1 MVPREAGRHGTWRR
15 RFSVS
20 RSQHRAQPLFQ
31 TPALVVGKPGQGV
44 QEAVD
49 EVLVGLGGGGE
60 GGAVGAGDGA
70 ASEFDVDDVP
80 GGENDD
86 VADGA
91 GEGVSVEGKR
101 VGCAAT

>member
-1 MVPREAGRHGTWRR
+1 LGFVGAERVLEHGGEAGFEGGG
-15 RFSVS
+15 F
-20 RSQHRAQPLFQ
+20 
-31 TPALVVGKPGQGV
+31 GGG
-44 QEAVD
+44 EAGEAVEELVD
-49 EVLVGLGGGGE
+49 EVLVGLGGGCE

-70 ASEFDVDDVP
+70 AGVFDVDDVP